1 MCTFSIG
8 ICIGV
13 SCISQ
18 TDKKGY
24 HSSYFDIPQQ
34 EILKRL
40 PATSMH
46 LLLSCMVIRAPNQ
59 GFNRYFFWGYQHSI
73 LLFSRIFI
81 TSSLYFE
88 EHLCKETL
96 PEQLNLPGWFY
107 RQRLLVL
114 VHFRIYWAWLWKRYL
129 YIILQWLLLVN
140 LVMWILR
147 VLNASEEWE
156 VITGSCNYKKWLSAA
171 VVIIVVF
178 VAITTAVVVSCL
190 KV

>member
-1 MCTFSIG
+1 MTIGGSEYIYFKINVFLKRHIFRVMCTFSIG

-107 RQRLLVL
+107 RQRLPVL
-114 VHFRIYWAWLWKRYL
+114 VYFRIYWAWLWKRYYTL
-129 YIILQWLLLVN
+129 C
-140 LVMWILR
+140 
-147 VLNASEEWE
+147 
-156 VITGSCNYKKWLSAA
+156 CNECS
-171 VVIIVVF
+171 
-178 VAITTAVVVSCL
+178 
-190 KV
+190 